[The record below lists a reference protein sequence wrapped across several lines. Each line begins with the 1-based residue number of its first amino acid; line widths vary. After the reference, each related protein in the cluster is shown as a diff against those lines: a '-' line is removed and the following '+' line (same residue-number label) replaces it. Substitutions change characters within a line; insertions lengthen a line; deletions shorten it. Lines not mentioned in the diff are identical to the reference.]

1 MSQCGRIVLGRLA
14 FSFDRQEA
22 EIARRP
28 FRPARRFIYR
38 TQVFWLRTGNSQTS
52 DLTSAGLVLAYLGEN
67 CLGGNGAGAVG
78 IRYQAAGVRGAGHG
92 IWDTV
97 RRIAGAMTRG
107 FTTKVPLYLRAQN
120 ACTQIAFSVRHFVS
134 CLLSPVFQ
142 KCRCIRRC

>member
-67 CLGGNGAGAVG
+67 CLGGNGAGTVG
-78 IRYQAAGVRGAGHG
+78 IRYQAAGVRGGGTRDMGHG
-92 IWDTV
+92 TKDSRCDDARLHHQSALV
-97 RRIAGAMTRG
+97 FAGPKRMHA
-107 FTTKVPLYLRAQN
+107 KS
-120 ACTQIAFSVRHFVS
+120 IFSPTF
-134 CLLSPVFQ
+134 CLLSSVS
-142 KCRCIRRC
+142 CISKM